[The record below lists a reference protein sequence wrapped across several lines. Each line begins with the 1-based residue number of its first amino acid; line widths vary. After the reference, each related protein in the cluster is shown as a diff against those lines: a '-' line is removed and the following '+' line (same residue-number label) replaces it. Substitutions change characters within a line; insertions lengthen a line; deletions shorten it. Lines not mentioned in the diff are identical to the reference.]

1 MIVFDRNFIIGSLFC
16 RGGSVTIR
24 KCGFGSIAPTHYDI
38 RCYDNGV
45 ETVNSTQHKHLNFDS
60 IGSALDYLALDTFY
74 ANHTVTM
81 QSHFSGSVTITL
93 EVVS

>member
-1 MIVFDRNFIIGSLFC
+1 MVVFDRNFIIGSLFC

-24 KCGFGSIAPTHYDI
+24 KCGFGRIAPTHYDI

-45 ETVNSTQHKHLNFDS
+45 ETGNPSLQFNSV
-60 IGSALDYLALDTFY
+60 GAALDYLALDTFY
-74 ANHTVTM
+74 ANHTITM

-93 EVVS
+93 EVVV

>member
-1 MIVFDRNFIIGSLFC
+1 MVVFDRNFIIGSLFC

-24 KCGFGSIAPTHYDI
+24 KCGFGRIAPTHYDI

-45 ETVNSTQHKHLNFDS
+45 ETGNPSQQFDS
-60 IGSALDYLALDTFY
+60 VGSALDYLALDTFY

-93 EVVS
+93 EVVV